1 MACPAARLAVH
12 RSCAHARHA
21 TSLQAARSPV
31 CSHACSRPLHNLAT
45 PSPPSALSKVV
56 VERVRRIIAPVDS
69 LDMSAAHAGGLG
81 TWLARGPHVFLRGQK
96 VFAKERAFSGWL
108 GDGQRGAAARAEKGG
123 GVSQRSDRGGK
134 RGKPRENASRG
145 GGGGRRDGAG
155 RRGSTSSERAGK
167 RGGRGRMDS
176 IGGSWGEVGRREEWG
191 EGKAQVGD
199 RDREAVGRESA
210 RDNRPQGDGGHAR
223 GLEGG
228 AEGDGEMGG
237 EKVRGEAREHG
248 DEWRG
253 EGGKGRSG
261 RGGRGNIIDE
271 VAAAMEKPP
280 ARVILK
286 RGRAALFASASPAPL
301 VFSGAVDCVLGRPPP
316 KAGDLVVLAARRGE
330 QGRAGAKGEG
340 DADGGGEAGEGG
352 GGASGEWSR
361 GVAVAWGVFNPTS
374 MYRVRIMQTLSD
386 AQRHPEAVLCM
397 PSLLRLRL
405 ASSLNLRLLLG
416 LSPLPCPAAASTQG
430 AESTER
436 STRGGVAGATVDATG
451 GGTNAFRLVNSEGD
465 RLSGL
470 IVDVYGERMVVASSA
485 AWVEAHRPAIMQALS
500 HLLPAASASTQEC
513 AEGVGDGGV
522 AREGQGGSGLE
533 GHERIVWRR
542 SVEMLKEEGVVVEG
556 GEGEGRR
563 DNGGEKPADGEAF
576 GGLESVAV
584 EDGDEMLDDID
595 SSQEG
600 KVERGATVAV
610 DSGHQEVATVASG
623 LPAQLPLLK
632 AAFEDPSDDDRVKV
646 MENGVGFWVA
656 MASGQKTGFYS
667 DQRDSRLFLRS
678 LVASS
683 LHGRGSSAV
692 HNGLT
697 PADATFNGDRDTG
710 SQNATDGQSA
720 TSTSLSP
727 AAAVD
732 TGRAFPPSPL
742 SAHRPLSRVLDLC
755 CYSGGFAINAALA
768 GASDVTAVD
777 SSPSALSLAAANVVL
792 NGLQPSAVRFERADI
807 SAFMQRAVAQQ
818 QQWDLVVLDPPKLA
832 PTRKSLPRALHRYR
846 RLNSLALRLV
856 APGGLLMTCSCS
868 GAVSQQHLLLGI
880 LREAA
885 ASAGRQVTVVR
896 EAGAA
901 PCHPI
906 DPACPE
912 STYLTNLLAFVH

>member
-1 MACPAARLAVH
+1 MGGCTVLRRTIVRARLKSCGGVGGQGESRARQHAWCVAEGVSRVAARVGCVRLAAEGAGRHGGSSSTVKVEVRLAGYLPVAGECTDGWGKVSGGRQRARKGEAESASGATEAASAASPRKMHPAAEAE
-12 RSCAHARHA
+12 
-21 TSLQAARSPV
+21 AA
-31 CSHACSRPLHNLAT
+31 
-45 PSPPSALSKVV
+45 K
-56 VERVRRIIAPVDS
+56 
-69 LDMSAAHAGGLG
+69 M
-81 TWLARGPHVFLRGQK
+81 GP
-96 VFAKERAFSGWL
+96 A
-108 GDGQRGAAARAEKGG
+108 DGEARA
-123 GVSQRSDRGGK
+123 
-134 RGKPRENASRG
+134 ARG
-145 GGGGRRDGAG
+145 GGNAAAGGEWTVARAPGGIGEAGRVGGRKGA
-155 RRGSTSSERAGK
+155 
-167 RGGRGRMDS
+167 
-176 IGGSWGEVGRREEWG
+176 
-191 EGKAQVGD
+191 
-199 RDREAVGRESA
+199 
-210 RDNRPQGDGGHAR
+210 GDGGHAR

-248 DEWRG
+248 DEWRR
-253 EGGKGRSG
+253 EGVEGRSG

-271 VAAAMEKPP
+271 VAAAMEK
-280 ARVILK
+280 REV
-286 RGRAALFASASPAPL
+286 
-301 VFSGAVDCVLGRPPP
+301 
-316 KAGDLVVLAARRGE
+316 
-330 QGRAGAKGEG
+330 KG
-340 DADGGGEAGEGG
+340 
-352 GGASGEWSR
+352 
-361 GVAVAWGVFNPTS
+361 T
-374 MYRVRIMQTLSD
+374 
-386 AQRHPEAVLCM
+386 H
-397 PSLLRLRL
+397 
-405 ASSLNLRLLLG
+405 
-416 LSPLPCPAAASTQG
+416 
-430 AESTER
+430 
-436 STRGGVAGATVDATG
+436 
-451 GGTNAFRLVNSEGD
+451 
-465 RLSGL
+465 
-470 IVDVYGERMVVASSA
+470 
-485 AWVEAHRPAIMQALS
+485 
-500 HLLPAASASTQEC
+500 
-513 AEGVGDGGV
+513 VGII
-522 AREGQGGSGLE
+522 
-533 GHERIVWRR
+533 H
-542 SVEMLKEEGVVVEG
+542 
-556 GEGEGRR
+556 
-563 DNGGEKPADGEAF
+563 GEKPADGEAF
-576 GGLESVAV
+576 GGSESAAV
-584 EDGDEMLDDID
+584 EDGDGMLDGID
-595 SSQEG
+595 SSHEG
-600 KVERGATVAV
+600 KVERVATVAV

-623 LPAQLPLLK
+623 LPAQSPLLK
-632 AAFEDPSDDDRVKV
+632 AAFEAPSDDDRVKV

-697 PADATFNGDRDTG
+697 PTDATCNGDRGTG

-868 GAVSQQHLLLGI
+868 GAVSQQHLLPGI